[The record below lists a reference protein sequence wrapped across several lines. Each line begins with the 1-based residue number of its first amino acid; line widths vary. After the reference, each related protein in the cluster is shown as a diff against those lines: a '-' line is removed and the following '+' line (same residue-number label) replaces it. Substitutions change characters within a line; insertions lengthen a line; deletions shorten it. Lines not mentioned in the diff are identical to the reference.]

1 MAARPW
7 SHAPTKVFYGPY
19 NGTQNA
25 HSVSLCPGTFFIFFS
40 SSLVLPLSLCP
51 RRILATLSRP
61 LSIFSVPGSIVAA
74 VYCNGPRE
82 ERAIRGQG
90 KGQKEG
96 QQTVGETFIFT
107 RSPRARLR
115 WYNSCLRDYLFSLKR
130 LPVGGFSRQAIG
142 PQGRKPC
149 LKVAPPYRC
158 LTHGPSSC
166 TLIMRICLSVRT
178 C

>member
-1 MAARPW
+1 MPRYLLHLLLLLSGSP
-7 SHAPTKVFYGPY
+7 PF
-19 NGTQNA
+19 
-25 HSVSLCPGTFFIFFS
+25 SLS
-40 SSLVLPLSLCP
+40 SSYPRDPVSSPLDFLGP
-51 RRILATLSRP
+51 W
-61 LSIFSVPGSIVAA
+61 IVAA

-178 C
+178 CWE